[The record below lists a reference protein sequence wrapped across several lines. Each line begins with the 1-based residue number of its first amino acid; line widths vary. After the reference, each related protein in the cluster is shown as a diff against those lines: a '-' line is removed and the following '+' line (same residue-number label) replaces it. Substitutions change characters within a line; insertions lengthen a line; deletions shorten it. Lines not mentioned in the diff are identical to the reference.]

1 VKVRSGFEW
10 FVAWRYLRSRGR
22 RASVVPLMVG
32 VFMMLTAAGFFWLG
46 AVEGARP
53 SYKYTGAADWR
64 RVHVIAVALAA
75 YVGAAMTAFGALRHA
90 HKTDVHGKPRLYRLS
105 WAPPIAGLALFVPAL
120 YAIFA
125 AQTPGPTQR
134 FISLIPAS
142 EPMNAPWRLAFEVTG
157 AFYLAAASGALAL
170 SLVRI
175 IRFRRANP
183 EPRSL
188 DEARIAGAFAPL
200 ACALVLLVFGALLR
214 AVVERPDGLEP
225 IGLTVGLLDWGQVFS
240 LTATASLLLGVLV
253 TVFGVFYAMQSIFT
267 TISMYGVFL
276 GTWALVVALSVMN
289 GFEVDLQQKI
299 LGSNA
304 HVLVSKEDDT
314 PFSEWRAT
322 AKKIA
327 AVPDVLGVTA
337 YKQSEVVIAANSN
350 YNGVIVKGI
359 DPRSVGRVTDLEK
372 NLEHGAKLEKLWPI
386 LPDGGVGEYSQRP
399 DTGDD
404 GGTPAEE
411 PPPIFDGADGS
422 DAGAGAA
429 QDRDEPPED
438 FSGTGDTAGDSG
450 DARAEVE
457 PEVAADAGVPD
468 ASVAGVRLSPR
479 HHPSPFDSIIG
490 DLDGDAGPGAGHV
503 LPSRS
508 PDVLDLGLG
517 SATVIE
523 TPARERPL
531 DPRVA
536 SLDGILVGR
545 ECAKNLHLYVG
556 QEVQV
561 VSPLGQDTPAGQI
574 PRVRNFR
581 VAGIFYSGMYEY
593 DSRFAYV
600 TLPALQSF
608 LSAGDEVDGIE
619 IKIRDHDDTR
629 PVVRALQETLGP
641 EYRVQDWME
650 INRNLFSALKL
661 EKIAMFLVL
670 TIIILVASFSIISN
684 LIMVVVEKAK
694 EIAILKAIGASD
706 LGVMRVFMIEGSYI
720 GALGTLFGL
729 ILGVATCVGLKSF
742 GLPLDSD
749 VYYIDRLPVSMDPI
763 AISLVAFAGLAISF
777 IATLYP
783 SYVAAKLRPVDG
795 LRYE

>member
-1 VKVRSGFEW
+1 VRSGFEW

-22 RASVVPLMVG
+22 RASVVPLVVG
-32 VFMMLTAAGFFWLG
+32 VFMILTAFGFFWLG
-46 AVEGARP
+46 GAEGARP
-53 SYKYTGAADWR
+53 TFKYTGAADWR
-64 RVHVIAVALAA
+64 RVHVIAATLAA
-75 YVGAAMTAFGALRHA
+75 YVGVALTVFGAIRHA
-90 HKTDVHGKPRLYRLS
+90 HKTDVHGKPRRYRLS
-105 WAPPIAGLALFVPAL
+105 WSPPLAGVALLAPAL
-120 YAIFA
+120 YAISA

-134 FISLIPAS
+134 FVSLIPAA
-142 EPMNAPWRLAFEVTG
+142 EPMNSPWRLAFEIAGSV
-157 AFYLAAASGALAL
+157 YLAVAAGLVTLA
-170 SLVRI
+170 LVRI

-214 AVVERPDGLEP
+214 LVVERPDALEK
-225 IGLTVGLLDWGQVFS
+225 VGLAVGQLEWGQVFYLVGIVS
-240 LTATASLLLGVLV
+240 VLLGVLV
-253 TVFGVFYAMQSIFT
+253 TVFGVFYSLQSIFT

-304 HVLVSKEDDT
+304 HVLVSREDEL
-314 PFSEWRAT
+314 PFADWRAT
-322 AKKIA
+322 AQKIA
-327 AVPDVLGVTA
+327 AVRDVLGVTA

-386 LPDGGVGEYSQRP
+386 LADGGVGEYSQRP
-399 DTGDD
+399 ANADDD
-404 GGTPAEE
+404 GGTPPTGEE
-411 PPPIFDGADGS
+411 PPPIFDGTEPDGADG
-422 DAGAGAA
+422 A
-429 QDRDEPPED
+429 RDDEAPED
-438 FSGTGDTAGDSG
+438 FSGGGDDPEAE
-450 DARAEVE
+450 DAQAQLE
-457 PEVAADAGVPD
+457 PPDAGPAD
-468 ASVAGVRLSPR
+468 ASVAGVRLSPP
-479 HHPSPFDSIIG
+479 HHPSPFDSIVG
-490 DLDGDAGPGAGHV
+490 SLDGDAGPGAGTGI
-503 LPSRS
+503 LPPRN

-517 SATVIE
+517 SATVIDS
-523 TPARERPL
+523 PARDRPL

-581 VAGIFYSGMYEY
+581 VAGIFFSGMYEY

-629 PVVRALQETLGP
+629 PVVRALEDTLGP
-641 EYRVQDWME
+641 AYKVQDWME

-720 GALGTLFGL
+720 GALGTLFGI
-729 ILGVATCVGLKSF
+729 ILGVGTCLALKSF

>member
-1 VKVRSGFEW
+1 
-10 FVAWRYLRSRGR
+10 
-22 RASVVPLMVG
+22 
-32 VFMMLTAAGFFWLG
+32 
-46 AVEGARP
+46 
-53 SYKYTGAADWR
+53 
-64 RVHVIAVALAA
+64 
-75 YVGAAMTAFGALRHA
+75 
-90 HKTDVHGKPRLYRLS
+90 
-105 WAPPIAGLALFVPAL
+105 
-120 YAIFA
+120 
-125 AQTPGPTQR
+125 
-134 FISLIPAS
+134 
-142 EPMNAPWRLAFEVTG
+142 
-157 AFYLAAASGALAL
+157 
-170 SLVRI
+170 
-175 IRFRRANP
+175 
-183 EPRSL
+183 
-188 DEARIAGAFAPL
+188 
-200 ACALVLLVFGALLR
+200 
-214 AVVERPDGLEP
+214 
-225 IGLTVGLLDWGQVFS
+225 
-240 LTATASLLLGVLV
+240 
-253 TVFGVFYAMQSIFT
+253 
-267 TISMYGVFL
+267 
-276 GTWALVVALSVMN
+276 MN

-304 HVLVSKEDDT
+304 HVLVSKEDDA
-314 PFSEWRAT
+314 PFPEWRQT
-322 AKKIA
+322 LQKITG
-327 AVPDVLGVTA
+327 VRDVIGVTP

-359 DPRSVGRVTDLEK
+359 DPRTVGRVTDLEK

-386 LPDGGVGEYSQRP
+386 LADGGVGEYQQRP
-399 DTGDD
+399 DTPEDTAIPDGD
-404 GGTPAEE
+404 E
-411 PPPIFDGADGS
+411 PPPIFDGSDQ
-422 DAGAGAA
+422 DAGAGGRAA
-429 QDRDEPPED
+429 TDDADDTNDPPPED
-438 FSGTGDTAGDSG
+438 FSGGDDTAV
-450 DARAEVE
+450 AEAT
-457 PEVAADAGVPD
+457 PADAGPLD
-468 ASVAGVRLSPR
+468 AGSPSAIRLSPK
-479 HHPSPFDSIIG
+479 HHPSPFDIIT
-490 DLDGDAGPGAGHV
+490 DLDGDAGPAGKREPQ
-503 LPSRS
+503 LI
-508 PDVLDLGLG
+508 DLGLG

-523 TPARERPL
+523 AGPQRERPL

-536 SLDGILVGR
+536 ELDGILVGR

-581 VAGIFYSGMYEY
+581 VAGIFFSGMYEY

-608 LSAGDEVDGIE
+608 LTAGDQVDGIE

-629 PVVRALQETLGP
+629 PVVRALEAALGP
-641 EYRVQDWME
+641 GYKVQDWKE

-729 ILGVATCVGLKSF
+729 SLGVATCVGLKSF
-742 GLPLDSD
+742 GLPLDPE
-749 VYYIDRLPVSMDPI
+749 VYYIDRLPVSMDPV

-777 IATLYP
+777 IATIYP